1 MKLNQ
6 LCLSLQEL
14 QHDKRSLFSFL
25 NLLSPHFSRSTF
37 TEKTHELKDESGN
50 RVHESDPV
58 SSERTHI

>member
-6 LCLSLQEL
+6 LCLLLQEL

-50 RVHESDPV
+50 RVYESDPV